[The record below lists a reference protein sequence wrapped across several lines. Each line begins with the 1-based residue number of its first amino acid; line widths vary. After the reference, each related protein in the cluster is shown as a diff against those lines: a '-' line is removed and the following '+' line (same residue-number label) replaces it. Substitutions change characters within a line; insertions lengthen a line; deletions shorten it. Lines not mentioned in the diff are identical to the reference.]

1 MLYYKEVKIHANT
14 TNIKTKYKLKQKE
27 RVKAGKLGAGANSV
41 SFAGTEPGVKESNET
56 GQHD

>member
-41 SFAGTEPGVKESNET
+41 SFAGN
-56 GQHD
+56 